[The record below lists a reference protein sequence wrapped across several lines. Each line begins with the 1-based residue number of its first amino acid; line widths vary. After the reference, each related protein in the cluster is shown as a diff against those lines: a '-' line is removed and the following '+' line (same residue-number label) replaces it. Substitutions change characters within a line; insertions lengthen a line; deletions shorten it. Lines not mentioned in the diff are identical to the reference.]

1 MTRPHPANQWLR
13 RLRHTILIACIGA
26 ASAAQAA
33 ESQDISPAETLLFQT
48 DHLARVKAPATLAY
62 TYHKAG
68 SAEPG
73 FDDKVEVDVAKGGA
87 AAAPMVSMRFLSG
100 SNKRETPAIENP
112 RGNPVL
118 LGFLERDIAEMK
130 RLTGGSA
137 NYFRKRIRLA
147 LAEQAQVRP
156 ASFRFQGKQW
166 EGREITVQPY
176 LNDPLQER
184 FPKYLKKSYTFMLS
198 EQLPGGVYQIR
209 SSVPGAGAQPDQ
221 PLLEETLTLA
231 GGASAAR

>member
-1 MTRPHPANQWLR
+1 MTGLR
-13 RLRHTILIACIGA
+13 AGLRLAILCLGA
-26 ASAAQAA
+26 AAAGAQAGAQAA
-33 ESQDISPAETLLFQT
+33 SDAISPAETLLFQN
-48 DHLARVKAPATLAY
+48 DHLARVQAPARLAY
-62 TYHKAG
+62 SYHKAG

-73 FDDKVEVDVAKGGA
+73 FEDKVELDVAKGKSGA
-87 AAAPMVSMRFLSG
+87 APSVTMRFLSG
-100 SNKRETPAIENP
+100 ARQRDTPAIDNP

-156 ASFRFQGKQW
+156 ASFRYQGKQW
-166 EGREITVQPY
+166 QGQEVQLQPY

-184 FPKYLKKSYTFMLS
+184 FPKYLKKSYTFTLS
-198 EQLPGGVYQIR
+198 ERLPGGVYQIR
-209 SSVPGAGAQPDQ
+209 TSVPGEGAKPDQ
-221 PLLEETLTLA
+221 PLLEETLTLDS
-231 GGASAAR
+231 ASAAP